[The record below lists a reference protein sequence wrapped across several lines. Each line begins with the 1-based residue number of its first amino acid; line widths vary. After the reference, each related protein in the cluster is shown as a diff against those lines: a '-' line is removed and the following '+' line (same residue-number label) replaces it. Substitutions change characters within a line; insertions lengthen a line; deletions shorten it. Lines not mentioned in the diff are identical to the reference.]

1 MRTSGSGASDV
12 WMTAIP
18 IAILIVFVTALA
30 GGPSEFLQTI
40 EGILRSIAE
49 WIAAVVS

>member
-18 IAILIVFVTALA
+18 IAILIVFVMAIA
-30 GGPSEFLQTI
+30 GGPSAFLVAVD
-40 EGILRSIAE
+40 GILRSIAD
-49 WIAAVVS
+49 WVMSFLS